1 MGQPPRGPILR
12 VPSPA
17 RKSQASS
24 KRIIFDLRA
33 AAREEGYTEQ
43 PAGRRTL
50 LQDVF
55 LGRFILEM
63 TMIRLI
69 AVAFALT
76 VATSAQA
83 MPLAPL
89 HQADGLITQVRQACG
104 AGMKWNNALG
114 RCATTSARRHVRRGV
129 VTGH

>member
-1 MGQPPRGPILR
+1 MVSPPRPILG
-12 VPSPA
+12 VLLPA

-24 KRIIFDLRA
+24 KKIILDLRA
-33 AAREEGYTEQ
+33 AAREEEYTDQ
-43 PAGRRTL
+43 SARRRTLL

-55 LGRFILEM
+55 LGRFIREV

-89 HQADGLITQVRQACG
+89 HQADGLITQVRQA
-104 AGMKWNNALG
+104 
-114 RCATTSARRHVRRGV
+114 
-129 VTGH
+129 